1 MEVAFAPDG
10 GSLDA
15 ESAARLVVSVR
26 QSARDWLDQRGRLA
40 SDGELALVVTI
51 DDARLRSAL
60 VAWLFAWAAAPDH
73 LGAQVAV
80 LRDLE
85 SSARCPVRVESAVSG
100 YSWRERDAR
109 LEHLARWLGHRIAEG
124 L

>member
-1 MEVAFAPDG
+1 MDG
-10 GSLDA
+10 GSA
-15 ESAARLVVSVR
+15 TANR
-26 QSARDWLDQRGRLA
+26 
-40 SDGELALVVTI
+40 
-51 DDARLRSAL
+51 
-60 VAWLFAWAAAPDH
+60 AAAE
-73 LGAQVAV
+73 AVAV